1 MEDIFEKQLH
11 VYSMLQQQII
21 DIYKKKFQNIE
32 DEIEFCK
39 TYNYPYYRYENQ
51 KKTCLKYI
59 NDAKSRLEKQ

>member
-21 DIYKKKFQNIE
+21 DIYEKKFQSIE

-39 TYNYPYYRYENQ
+39 TYNYPYSRYETQ
-51 KKTCLKYI
+51 KLTCLKYI

>member
-21 DIYKKKFQNIE
+21 DTYEKKFQSIE

-39 TYNYPYYRYENQ
+39 TNNYPYSRYETQ
-51 KKTCLKYI
+51 KLTCLKYI
-59 NDAKSRLEKQ
+59 NDAKSRLEKR